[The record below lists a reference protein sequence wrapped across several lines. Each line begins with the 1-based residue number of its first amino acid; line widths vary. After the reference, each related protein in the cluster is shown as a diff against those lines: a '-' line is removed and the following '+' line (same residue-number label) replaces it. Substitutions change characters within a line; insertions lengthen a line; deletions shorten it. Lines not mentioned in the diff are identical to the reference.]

1 MDTRTATVGLLMC
14 GAALFACKKVEVPAP
29 WEPYV
34 PTEGLTSAIPM
45 STYGSQPPQIRLFY
59 KRSKVDVSALKTGF
73 DTKFQGLGM
82 EKIWECTDV
91 PDKPAAGFA
100 KAPMQYVDYSVI
112 PLTADTWDAIVAKTD
127 KITRIG
133 LPLKRKCV
141 WLPAAAKVCGSV
153 PTGDECRISV
163 QAR

>member
-1 MDTRTATVGLLMC
+1 MNTRAAVSGLLVC
-14 GAALFACKKVEVPAP
+14 CAALLACKKVKVPAP

-34 PTEGLTSAIPM
+34 PTEGLSNAIPM

-59 KRSKVDVSALKTGF
+59 KRSKVDVNELKSGF
-73 DTKFQGLGM
+73 ETRFQGMGL
-82 EKIWECTDV
+82 EKIWECTDI

-100 KAPMQYVDYSVI
+100 KAPQQYVDYSVN
-112 PLTADTWDAIVAKTD
+112 PLTPETWNAQVAKTD

-133 LPLKRKCV
+133 LPQKRQCV

-153 PTGDECRISV
+153 PTSSECHISL
-163 QAR
+163 QAH